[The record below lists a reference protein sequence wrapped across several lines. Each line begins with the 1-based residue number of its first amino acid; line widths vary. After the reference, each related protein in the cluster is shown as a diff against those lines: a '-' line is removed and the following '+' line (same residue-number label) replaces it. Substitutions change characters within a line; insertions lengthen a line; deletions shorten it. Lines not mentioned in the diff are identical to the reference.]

1 MRTTSWTGQCAAQ
14 EAACEAASQGLVT
27 KMEHENKE
35 GDLEDAIREL
45 DFLGS
50 GEDGEAS
57 PDPRGLGDALEKG
70 LTMSWKAVVCGGV
83 TQQGILAD
91 LGDVDGLIP
100 KVTVTPLGTSQPLP
114 HKSSFG
120 FSSTFSSWT
129 LLGEGR

>member
-1 MRTTSWTGQCAAQ
+1 MQQAETAENAVADLPPAELRTKTARRAVMRTTSWTGQCAAQ

-50 GEDGEAS
+50 GEDREGS

-70 LTMSWKAVVCGGV
+70 LTMSWKAVVCGV
-83 TQQGILAD
+83 
-91 LGDVDGLIP
+91 
-100 KVTVTPLGTSQPLP
+100 S
-114 HKSSFG
+114 HNREF
-120 FSSTFSSWT
+120 
-129 LLGEGR
+129 